1 MTTPAEA
8 AASAARDARVR
19 ARKAGIGSES
29 PPDPADAPDEA
40 HFREQYEQR
49 VAAEAPPADDGGSRM
64 GSDYDNLT
72 VEQLK
77 DILRDRDLKV
87 GGRHDELVERLK
99 QDDAAKLGLDKT
111 LEQVAADQAT
121 GKPEPVYDEAGELAD
136 IEFPPEGP
144 DTSMGRMQE
153 AGASFTSAE
162 ELLADDGGEP
172 EGDG

>member
-1 MTTPAEA
+1 
-8 AASAARDARVR
+8 
-19 ARKAGIGSES
+19 
-29 PPDPADAPDEA
+29 
-40 HFREQYEQR
+40 
-49 VAAEAPPADDGGSRM
+49 M